1 MDKKELEAF
10 ACLEKMDRE
19 ATLVSHINAV
29 LGYDFETVMSKKGG
43 EERAKQTAY
52 LSSLKHNLVAGP
64 KMKEVLDVLSEV
76 LESKGCSANGSSA
89 NASAANDIPAK
100 ACPDASAPH
109 CATDEQRA
117 LIRVHKK
124 IYDDE
129 SVLPMD
135 LVEALS
141 EASSSCQNQ
150 WFEARK
156 TGDYKTF
163 APYLE
168 KLVALIKESAQL
180 SSNGRSLYDTLLY
193 KYDMGFDSAEI
204 SKLFDGMEKT
214 IKAVME
220 QVTSSS
226 KQVTEAD
233 EAFLYE
239 KYDIEKQKAF
249 SNQVLT
255 DMGFEF
261 DRGAIG
267 VVAHPFTST
276 VGVDDIRITTRFED
290 PNVTSQLFT
299 IVHEGG
305 HAIYEM
311 GASSGWIKGT
321 ILGQG
326 VNMAF
331 HESQSRLWENL
342 VARSPEFWEHYFPIF
357 KDYFPV
363 QTRGVELGSFLRAI
377 NRVKADDVRVN
388 ADEVTY
394 GLHIILRFR
403 LEKELFDGSLTVADL
418 PDAWDQM
425 SLKLLGKKPDSM
437 QSGVLQD
444 VHWPSGMF
452 GYFPSY
458 ALGNLINSHVWNYMQ
473 KGLDVASIMRSGKL
487 YEIKNYLTNKY
498 YKFGGIYPANDLIEK
513 VTGQKLDAS
522 YFDVYLK
529 DKYKALFN

>member
-1 MDKKELEAF
+1 MNKKELEAF
-10 ACLEKMDRE
+10 ALLEKMDRE
-19 ATLVSHINAV
+19 ATLINHIDAV

-43 EERAKQTAY
+43 EERGKQTAY
-52 LSSLKHNLVAGP
+52 LSSLAHNIIAGP
-64 KMKEVLDVLSEV
+64 KMKEVLDVLSDV
-76 LESKGCSANGSSA
+76 LDSTNS
-89 NASAANDIPAK
+89 
-100 ACPDASAPH
+100 DATNSD
-109 CATDEQRA
+109 ATDEQKA
-117 LIRVHKK
+117 LIRKRKK
-124 IYDDE
+124 AYEDE
-129 SVLPMD
+129 SVLPLE
-135 LVEALS
+135 LVEASS
-141 EASSSCQNQ
+141 EASSNCQNQ
-150 WFEARK
+150 WFESRK

-168 KLVALIKESAQL
+168 RLVALVKESAQL

-204 SKLFDGMEKT
+204 ATLFDGMEKT

-220 QVTSSS
+220 QVASSP
-226 KQVTEAD
+226 KQVTAQD

-239 KYDIEKQKAF
+239 KYDIDKQKAF

-261 DRGAIG
+261 DRSTIG

-276 VGVDDIRITTRFED
+276 VGVDDIRITTRYED

-311 GASSGWIKGT
+311 GACNGWIKGT
-321 ILGQG
+321 SLGEG

-342 VARSPEFWEHYFPIF
+342 VARSPQFWEHYFPIF
-357 KDYFPV
+357 KDYFPS
-363 QTRGVELGSFLRAI
+363 QTKGVEFSSFMRAI
-377 NRVKADDVRVN
+377 NRVKADDIRVN

-403 LEKELFDGSLTVADL
+403 LEKELFDGNLTVSDL
-418 PDAWDQM
+418 PDAWNEM
-425 SLKLLGKKPDSM
+425 SLKLLGKKPENM

-444 VHWPSGMF
+444 VHWPGGMF

-458 ALGNLINSHVWNYMQ
+458 ALGNLINSHVWNFM
-473 KGLDVASIMRSGKL
+473 KKDLDVDSVMRNGHL
-487 YEIKNYLTNKY
+487 YEIKNYLTDKY
-498 YKFGGIYPANDLIEK
+498 YKYGAIYPANDLIEK
-513 VTGQKLDAS
+513 VTGTKLDAS

-529 DKYKALFN
+529 QKYEKLFSME

>member
-1 MDKKELEAF
+1 MNKKEQEAF
-10 ACLEKMDRE
+10 ASLEKLDRE
-19 ATLVSHINAV
+19 STLISHISAV

-43 EERAKQTAY
+43 EERAKQMAY
-52 LSSLKHNLVAGP
+52 LSSLEHKLAVGP
-64 KMKEVLDVLSEV
+64 EMKEALEVLSKLQGATAQDVTKQDPTQATTEQGA
-76 LESKGCSANGSSA
+76 SKQ
-89 NASAANDIPAK
+89 D
-100 ACPDASAPH
+100 
-109 CATDEQRA
+109 ATDEQKA
-117 LIRVHKK
+117 LIRVRKK
-124 IYDDE
+124 IYEDE
-129 SVLPMD
+129 SVLPDD

-141 EASSSCQNQ
+141 EASSTCQNQ

-156 TGDYKTF
+156 TGDYKSF

-168 KLVALIKESAQL
+168 KLVSLVKESAQL
-180 SSNGRSLYDTLLY
+180 SANGRSLYDTLLY
-193 KYDMGFDSAEI
+193 KYDMGFDSTEI
-204 SKLFDGMEKT
+204 SALFDGMEKT

-220 QVTSSS
+220 QVEGSS
-226 KQVTEAD
+226 KKVTAQD

-239 KYDIEKQKAF
+239 KYDEEKQKAF

-276 VGVDDIRITTRFED
+276 VGNDDIRITTRFED
-290 PNVTSQLFT
+290 PNVTSQIFT

-311 GASSGWIKGT
+311 GASNGWIKGT
-321 ILGQG
+321 TLGQG

-342 VARSPEFWEHYFPIF
+342 VARSPQFWEHYLPIF
-357 KDYFPV
+357 KDYFPA
-363 QTRGVELGSFLRAI
+363 QTKGVDLPSFLRAI
-377 NRVKADDVRVN
+377 NRVKSDDVRVN

-403 LEKELFDGSLTVADL
+403 LEKELFDGNLTVADL
-418 PDAWDQM
+418 PEAWDEM

-458 ALGNLINSHVWNYMQ
+458 ALGNLINAHVWNYMQ
-473 KGLDVASIMRSGKL
+473 KDLDVSSIMRSGQL
-487 YEIKNYLTNKY
+487 YEIKNYLTDKY
-498 YKFGGIYPANDLIEK
+498 YKYGAIYPANDLLEK
-513 VTGQKLDAS
+513 VTGEKLNAS

-529 DKYKALFN
+529 DKYKALFA

>member
-1 MDKKELEAF
+1 MNKKEQEAF
-10 ACLEKMDRE
+10 ASLEKMDRE
-19 ATLVSHINAV
+19 ATLISHIDAV

-43 EERAKQTAY
+43 EERGKQMAY
-52 LSSLKHNLVAGP
+52 LSSLVHNIIAGP
-64 KMKEVLDVLSEV
+64 KMKEVLDVLSDV
-76 LESKGCSANGSSA
+76 LESTNS
-89 NASAANDIPAK
+89 D
-100 ACPDASAPH
+100 
-109 CATDEQRA
+109 ATDEQKA
-117 LIRVHKK
+117 LIRKRKK
-124 IYDDE
+124 AYEEE
-129 SVLPMD
+129 SVLPLE

-141 EASSSCQNQ
+141 EASNNCQNQ
-150 WFEARK
+150 WFESRK
-156 TGDYKTF
+156 NGDYKTF

-168 KLVALIKESAQL
+168 RLVALVKESAQL

-204 SKLFDGMEKT
+204 ATLFDGMEKT

-220 QVTSSS
+220 QVASSPN
-226 KQVTEAD
+226 QVTAQD

-239 KYDIEKQKAF
+239 NYDIDKQKAF

-261 DRGAIG
+261 DRSTIG

-276 VGVDDIRITTRFED
+276 VGVDDIRITTRYED

-305 HAIYEM
+305 HATYEM
-311 GASSGWIKGT
+311 GACNGWIKGT
-321 ILGQG
+321 SLGEG

-342 VARSPEFWEHYFPIF
+342 VARSPQFWEHYFPIF
-357 KDYFPV
+357 KDYFPS
-363 QTRGVELGSFLRAI
+363 QTKGVEFSSFMRAI
-377 NRVKADDVRVN
+377 NRVKADDIRVN

-403 LEKELFDGSLTVADL
+403 LEKELFDGNLTVSDL
-418 PDAWDQM
+418 PNAWNEM
-425 SLKLLGKKPDSM
+425 SLKLLGKKPDNM

-444 VHWPSGMF
+444 VHWPGGMF

-458 ALGNLINSHVWNYMQ
+458 ALGNLINSHVWNYM
-473 KGLDVASIMRSGKL
+473 KKDLDVDSAMRSGQL
-487 YEIKNYLTNKY
+487 YEIKDYLTNKY
-498 YKFGGIYPANDLIEK
+498 YKYGAIYPANDLIEK
-513 VTGQKLDAS
+513 VTGVKLDAS

-529 DKYKALFN
+529 EKYEKLFSGVIK

>member
-1 MDKKELEAF
+1 MNKKELEAF
-10 ACLEKMDRE
+10 ASLEKMDRE
-19 ATLVSHINAV
+19 ATLIGHIDAV

-43 EERAKQTAY
+43 EERGKQMAY
-52 LSSLKHNLVAGP
+52 LSSLMHNIVAGP
-64 KMKEVLDVLSEV
+64 KMKEVLDVLSDV
-76 LESKGCSANGSSA
+76 QNADSGVSSGDVA
-89 NASAANDIPAK
+89 TD
-100 ACPDASAPH
+100 DH
-109 CATDEQRA
+109 VATDEQKA
-117 LIRVHKK
+117 LIRVNKK
-124 IYDDE
+124 LYEDE
-129 SVLPMD
+129 SVLPME

-141 EASSSCQNQ
+141 EASNNCQNQ

-156 TGDYKTF
+156 SGVYKTF

-168 KLVALIKESAQL
+168 KLVGLIKESAQL
-180 SSNGRSLYDTLLY
+180 SSKGRSLYDTLLY
-193 KYDMGFDSAEI
+193 KYDMGFDSAQI
-204 SKLFDGMEKT
+204 SHLFDGMEKT

-220 QVTSSS
+220 QVDASPKKVSE
-226 KQVTEAD
+226 KD

-249 SNQVLT
+249 SKQVLT

-311 GASSGWIKGT
+311 GACSGWIKGT
-321 ILGQG
+321 SLGQG

-342 VARSPEFWEHYFPIF
+342 VARSPEFWEHYFPLF
-357 KDYFPV
+357 KDYFPA
-363 QTRGVELGSFLRAI
+363 QTRGVELESFLRAI

-403 LEKELFDGSLTVADL
+403 LEKELFDGNLTVADL
-418 PDAWDQM
+418 PDAWNEM
-425 SLKLLGKKPDSM
+425 SLKLLGKKPDNM

-473 KGLDVASIMRSGKL
+473 KDLDVASIMRSGHL
-487 YEIKNYLTNKY
+487 YEIKNYLTDKY
-498 YKFGGIYPANDLIEK
+498 YKFGAIYPANDLIKK
-513 VTGQKLDAS
+513 VTGQELDAS

-529 DKYKALFN
+529 DKYKALF